1 MPRAAAALHLPV
13 EHRGRL
19 FKTVRAD
26 EMREGFAQRLFLGI
40 AQRRAHRR
48 VARRH
53 PLFEIGGEDIVVR
66 LLEDGA
72 DAPLAF
78 LERGFGVLSFC
89 DVERDAQQPRPLLAA
104 IAEAAAIALQPTLLA
119 LPGAEDALFAVQ
131 RPAPRP
137 APIPPTAAH

>member
-72 DAPLAF
+72 EAPLAF
-78 LERGFGVLSFC
+78 LERGFRSE
-89 DVERDAQQPRPLLAA
+89 ERRAGKECVSTCRSRWSPSP
-104 IAEAAAIALQPTLLA
+104 
-119 LPGAEDALFAVQ
+119 
-131 RPAPRP
+131 
-137 APIPPTAAH
+137 